1 MYALQVTVIPAQ
13 STSLTGQFTEEYHL
27 PDHLVC
33 ENDNVINYISVNAE
47 TVPQNISQDEENS
60 IQIAKEY
67 PEVADETNE
76 VIIKL
81 ILVILIGVILLVII
95 GFAVALFLFFG
106 GFI

>member
-1 MYALQVTVIPAQ
+1 MEIGLFQLENIFNART
-13 STSLTGQFTEEYHL
+13 QFTFLDLRESSQLNLGLELSKIVALAIPVTSENIEGHL
-27 PDHLVC
+27 
-33 ENDNVINYISVNAE
+33 NK
-47 TVPQNISQDEENS
+47 